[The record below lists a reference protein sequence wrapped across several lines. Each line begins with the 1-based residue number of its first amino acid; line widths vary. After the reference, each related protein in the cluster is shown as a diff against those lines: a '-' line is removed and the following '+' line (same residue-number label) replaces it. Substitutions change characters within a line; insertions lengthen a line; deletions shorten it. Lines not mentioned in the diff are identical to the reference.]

1 MKLWK
6 VVKQQIG
13 PETTRAS
20 HSSVELELLVM
31 EDRLFVRSRA
41 VQQDNIQSVSML
53 AIQQTEQ
60 RGIIVRLQLMY
71 DSILYGLIHIHSLVF
86 FVQLAILRV
95 TSGGWSCCP
104 RQNFSK

>member
-13 PETTRAS
+13 PETTQAS

-71 DSILYGLIHIHSLVF
+71 DSILYGLIHIHLSL
-86 FVQLAILRV
+86 IHI
-95 TSGGWSCCP
+95 
-104 RQNFSK
+104 